1 MNQEVMEMIFSS
13 NENMLINLL
22 NFEEYVSAKYLSKA
36 LYVSTKTV
44 YRMIKK
50 INELFLEEKQEA
62 LIISEPGKGHKLS
75 DSFRNKNLHSIVEFT
90 EENSLNELVLA
101 LLFNH
106 PKKINRAVLN
116 TQFLSNSSIER
127 RLKKINEI
135 VNKYNIRLK
144 VNRDYLWVIG
154 DEIDLRRAINS
165 IFLETNKLN
174 SLGEIGI
181 ELNAIDKHFI
191 DQQINLIEEML
202 GEYISYPYDI
212 TIYTHIYLV
221 IKRYRDGEV
230 HYLENQEPLEKDEQQ
245 LMEANPRMKTV
256 AHEIIRNI
264 KNYLSL
270 DMDPL
275 ETYFLFQN
283 IYSINV
289 QKRESSNVD
298 KKLAEEITKKFI
310 VDYFSI
316 SDISLLPLS
325 RSLYDDLYQHILPML
340 SRLRAGIKIENNLL
354 DELVLEYRSTFIK
367 VQEIAQ
373 TINGELMFDTKMNDA
388 EMGYLT
394 LYFEKYKLDSQE
406 NLNVLLVCSTGVGT
420 SELLKVRVQQK
431 FPNLN
436 IIATMSQRQVKKN
449 QEFILK
455 NVDIIFSTIRVPFTL
470 GNIPVL
476 TISPLLTDKDTQNI
490 NYSLKELE

>member
-1 MNQEVMEMIFSS
+1 
-13 NENMLINLL
+13 
-22 NFEEYVSAKYLSKA
+22 
-36 LYVSTKTV
+36 
-44 YRMIKK
+44 
-50 INELFLEEKQEA
+50 
-62 LIISEPGKGHKLS
+62 
-75 DSFRNKNLHSIVEFT
+75 
-90 EENSLNELVLA
+90 
-101 LLFNH
+101 
-106 PKKINRAVLN
+106 
-116 TQFLSNSSIER
+116 
-127 RLKKINEI
+127 
-135 VNKYNIRLK
+135 
-144 VNRDYLWVIG
+144 
-154 DEIDLRRAINS
+154 
-165 IFLETNKLN
+165 
-174 SLGEIGI
+174 
-181 ELNAIDKHFI
+181 
-191 DQQINLIEEML
+191 ML

-230 HYLENQEPLEKDEQQ
+230 YYLENQEPLEKDEQQ
-245 LMEANPRMKTV
+245 LMEANPQMKAV
-256 AHEIIRNI
+256 ADKIIQNI

-270 DMDPL
+270 DMDSL

-289 QKRESSNVD
+289 QKRESSNAD

-316 SDISLLPLS
+316 SDVSLLPSS

-367 VQEIAQ
+367 VQEIAHA
-373 TINGELMFDTKMNDA
+373 INSELMFDTKMNDA
-388 EMGYLT
+388 EVGYLT

>member
-1 MNQEVMEMIFSS
+1 
-13 NENMLINLL
+13 
-22 NFEEYVSAKYLSKA
+22 
-36 LYVSTKTV
+36 
-44 YRMIKK
+44 
-50 INELFLEEKQEA
+50 
-62 LIISEPGKGHKLS
+62 
-75 DSFRNKNLHSIVEFT
+75 
-90 EENSLNELVLA
+90 
-101 LLFNH
+101 
-106 PKKINRAVLN
+106 
-116 TQFLSNSSIER
+116 
-127 RLKKINEI
+127 
-135 VNKYNIRLK
+135 
-144 VNRDYLWVIG
+144 
-154 DEIDLRRAINS
+154 
-165 IFLETNKLN
+165 
-174 SLGEIGI
+174 
-181 ELNAIDKHFI
+181 
-191 DQQINLIEEML
+191 ML

-316 SDISLLPLS
+316 SDVSLLPSS

-388 EMGYLT
+388 EVGYLT